1 MATKKVEKVK
11 SKDEL
16 LAGVIKDIE
25 KEYGK
30 GSIMKLGIVQQLMLN
45 RSHLAPYF

>member
-1 MATKKVEKVK
+1 MAAKKAEKEKTK

-30 GSIMKLGIVQQLMLN
+30 GSII
-45 RSHLAPYF
+45 